1 MPSIGPQLRR
11 VRHQRTVAHIVVF
24 YPLFMTD
31 QGIGIP
37 QRELE
42 SIFNPFHRLGKGDLS
57 GTIAILLPQNPER
70 DNASQIHSQGC
81 KES

>member
-1 MPSIGPQLRR
+1 
-11 VRHQRTVAHIVVF
+11 
-24 YPLFMTD
+24 MTD